1 MSVRVR
7 NGDGIPGDVR
17 KHGSEELLLLGYV
30 LCGVEGGVLQESDVL
45 TGFISIEYTVQSV
58 LHDTGGETVG
68 HRVMEC
74 GLDVLPGYDMESG
87 KRFREDEGPAYVFVG
102 NIGYGDL
109 RFGIYGE
116 PRFPFLQDYASIKYR
131 MRAEQTSNLG
141 DGVVVGESLGN
152 RIGAIDH
159 IHLGRFP
166 ALAVE
171 VDVQGTSGQGA
182 SRIECVDAFNTF
194 GI

>member
-1 MSVRVR
+1 
-7 NGDGIPGDVR
+7 
-17 KHGSEELLLLGYV
+17 
-30 LCGVEGGVLQESDVL
+30 
-45 TGFISIEYTVQSV
+45 
-58 LHDTGGETVG
+58 
-68 HRVMEC
+68 
-74 GLDVLPGYDMESG
+74 
-87 KRFREDEGPAYVFVG
+87 
-102 NIGYGDL
+102 
-109 RFGIYGE
+109 
-116 PRFPFLQDYASIKYR
+116 

-152 RIGAIDH
+152 RIGTIDH

-171 VDVQGTSGQGA
+171 VDVESTSGQGA